1 MIGLLRPD
9 EYYTPLGQGTL
20 SSQLYEIGQF
30 FWAPSL
36 FLLDN
41 NRRQAVKSSYSEGSG
56 EQFRL
61 DPVDLPTEFNQPG
74 DISHPLGIRT
84 DERALVIGAK
94 RRPVIV
100 LSQAAAMWSDAPA
113 AGQNDCYLVA
123 PVYTFSGD
131 DTRASYSPAFIDRVK
146 GYVYWQFFYLPA
158 RGNTSG
164 SGAHPRELREAGPH
178 PSGPQGPAG
187 PHARKAERPSD
198 GIVYVSGY
206 ECTWE
211 RIYRMSVIFCS
222 TTGRTLSGNCLDVDK

>member
-1 MIGLLRPD
+1 MIGVLRPD

-61 DPVDLPTEFNQPG
+61 DPVDLRTEFNQPG
-74 DISHPLGIRT
+74 DIIHPLGIRT
-84 DERALVIGAK
+84 DERSLVIGAK

-100 LSQAAAMWSDAPA
+100 LSQAAERWSDA
-113 AGQNDCYLVA
+113 QRRQDDCYLVA

-131 DTRASYSPAFIDRVK
+131 DTRVSYSPAFIDRVK
-146 GYVYWQFFYLPA
+146 GYVYWQFFYLPP
-158 RGNTSG
+158 RGNTG
-164 SGAHPRELREAGPH
+164 GNGRIRESFVRLDRIQVVHKDLLDHRPVRLSDQVMALLREWI
-178 PSGPQGPAG
+178 
-187 PHARKAERPSD
+187 R
-198 GIVYVSGY
+198 VYMGENLQDVND
-206 ECTWE
+206 
-211 RIYRMSVIFCS
+211 ILFDYREDA
-222 TTGRTLSGNCLDVDK
+222 TRQLSGR